1 MSRSTSVSA
10 CTAPK
15 DFVTPRNCTSGARTP
30 SGSALSSAL
39 VTPPRVRPAPPHG
52 EGRATAWST
61 PRTLCDRPKTGLRT
75 PLLWSDSRSLAIS
88 GERPGAQLRCRHE
101 LILDDGR
108 VHVLRRDP
116 CGSQEDRWNR
126 CAAHRVGGL
135 SIGQTRR
142 RRLSGSQVQG
152 ERRGGLCFQ
161 IDGLVG
167 GPALVSRQY
176 VVQPGQR
183 GVLPRGGERLGCH
196 VERLQVRDYRG
207 TGLVVGNQGRIDV
220 RVSRVGLLELG
231 FSGRWV
237 PGVGCVGDVGPLLGL
252 EERLEHGIVALGEQG
267 GVVVGGSPV

>member
-1 MSRSTSVSA
+1 MVVIPRSSASFGPRRWTALPCQRISPWSGSHRPEIVFTRLDFLAPLSPTRAVTRPAGMSRSTSVSA

-15 DFVTPRNCTSGARTP
+15 DFVTPRNCTSGSRTP
-30 SGSALSSAL
+30 SSSTLSSAI
-39 VTPPRVRPAPPHG
+39 VTPPRVRSAPPPTG
-52 EGRATAWST
+52 EGRTTASST
-61 PRTLCDRPKTGLRT
+61 PRTLCDRPKTGVRT

-167 GPALVSRQY
+167 GPALVSRQH
-176 VVQPGQR
+176 VVQPRQR
-183 GVLPRGGERLGCH
+183 GVLSRRGERLGRH
-196 VERLQVRDYRG
+196 VERLQVRDDRG
-207 TGLVVGNQGRIDV
+207 TGL
-220 RVSRVGLLELG
+220 
-231 FSGRWV
+231 
-237 PGVGCVGDVGPLLGL
+237 
-252 EERLEHGIVALGEQG
+252 IV
-267 GVVVGGSPV
+267 